1 MVLAV
6 DSSACFRDQHSR
18 MIRWLVKL
26 VRRISR
32 DEALQFGAENVR
44 LSIMQVK
51 RRHHFIYYVRQQFWR
66 VFKTVFNFL
75 K

>member
-1 MVLAV
+1 MDLVLAV

-32 DEALQFGAENVR
+32 DSDLQFGNGDIR
-44 LSIMQVK
+44 LALMQV
-51 RRHHFIYYVRQQFWR
+51 RSPAAHFFESFFFPKLGYLG
-66 VFKTVFNFL
+66 TVL
-75 K
+75 S